1 MAPIVAW
8 PPVNSMLV
16 GYSHKPCSQGL
27 PGDEIQEQYATDP
40 RFSSH
45 RSSITVGG
53 KRRTHLRISFDGV
66 TFFHISSSVQG

>member
-8 PPVNSMLV
+8 PPVNFMPA
-16 GYSHKPCSQGL
+16 GYSYKPCSQGL
-27 PGDEIQEQYATDP
+27 PGDEIHEQYATDP
-40 RFSSH
+40 RFPPH

-66 TFFHISSSVQG
+66 TYFHISPSAQG